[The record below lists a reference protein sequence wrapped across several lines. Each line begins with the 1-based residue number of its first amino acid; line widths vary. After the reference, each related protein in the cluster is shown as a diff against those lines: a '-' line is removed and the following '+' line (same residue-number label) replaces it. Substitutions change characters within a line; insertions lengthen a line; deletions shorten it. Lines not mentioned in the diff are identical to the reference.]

1 MTTGLKIYTAPTT
14 QVSSTSTEMTVDTFI
29 GMLFHFRTALHFAH
43 LSVAGSGAY
52 AAHVAFGELYREV
65 EITADAL
72 AEISQCER
80 LLNLCSPEVCTPN
93 VGKNTVEELISYIET
108 NRYVFSKSNEQNE
121 LDNLVTA
128 AYKAK
133 YKLNKLQ

>member
-1 MTTGLKIYTAPTT
+1 MINLKLYSPDKLQT
-14 QVSSTSTEMTVDTFI
+14 TSTEMTVDTFI

-43 LSVAGSGAY
+43 LNTAGSGAY
-52 AAHVAFGELYREV
+52 AAHVAFGELYSIV
-65 EITADAL
+65 EDTADTL

-121 LDNLVTA
+121 IDNLVTA

>member
-1 MTTGLKIYTAPTT
+1 MTTGLKIYNSSVS

-43 LSVAGSGAY
+43 LNVAGSGAY
-52 AAHVAFGELYREV
+52 AAHAAFGELYKEV
-65 EITADAL
+65 ENTADIL

-93 VGKNTVEELISYIET
+93 VGKKTVEELITYIET
-108 NRYVFSKSNEQNE
+108 NKYVFTKSNEQNE
-121 LDNLVTA
+121 IDNLVTA